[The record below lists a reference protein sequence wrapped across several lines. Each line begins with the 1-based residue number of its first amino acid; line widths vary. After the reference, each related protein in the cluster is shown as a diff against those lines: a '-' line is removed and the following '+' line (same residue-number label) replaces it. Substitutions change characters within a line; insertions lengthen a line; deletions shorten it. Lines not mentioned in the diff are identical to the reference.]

1 MPSAHVQKEGTT
13 QTEESSQNNC
23 SVRYNNDGKQTK
35 SMHRG
40 AVEMKYHQG
49 LVTDSAIRS
58 TLAHPNTLVRAL
70 APQSRREAAG
80 DCTRRL
86 LRAQTPRAR
95 AGGNA
100 VLFWSGSCFLSWD
113 AETGY
118 KQQQAWISNQSRLLQ
133 QEMKTSKKSPLSQ
146 IDACTQAY
154 FSPIS
159 KPSSDLNRSRINLL
173 LLAESV
179 HTFLRQRDRW
189 GKVWLHLDMCAG
201 LPWAAAGWLIL
212 DELSALWREG
222 QRWNKC
228 SCAHGCLQSPLFFHL
243 PNHPGCFGKR
253 IPSASLI
260 CLAALLL
267 VQIYPNF

>member
-1 MPSAHVQKEGTT
+1 MGPAINPQSRTIYGKQNPLIKKKKKEKKMPSAHVQKEGTT

-100 VLFWSGSCFLSWD
+100 VLF
-113 AETGY
+113 
-118 KQQQAWISNQSRLLQ
+118 
-133 QEMKTSKKSPLSQ
+133 
-146 IDACTQAY
+146 
-154 FSPIS
+154 
-159 KPSSDLNRSRINLL
+159 
-173 LLAESV
+173 
-179 HTFLRQRDRW
+179 
-189 GKVWLHLDMCAG
+189 
-201 LPWAAAGWLIL
+201 
-212 DELSALWREG
+212 
-222 QRWNKC
+222 
-228 SCAHGCLQSPLFFHL
+228 
-243 PNHPGCFGKR
+243 
-253 IPSASLI
+253 
-260 CLAALLL
+260 
-267 VQIYPNF
+267 